1 MIQKVRR
8 PMPTYEYR
16 CEKCGHEF
24 ERDQRITDE
33 PVKKCPSCRAA
44 RVKRLISTTSFV
56 LKGGG
61 WYSDLYSSG
70 KGKPDTG
77 ESKTDSGEGKT
88 ASGGEG
94 KTASGGEGKSASGS
108 EAATSKE
115 ATPKPSSGGDAKPAA
130 DKGGK
135 RSATKTEAA

>member
-1 MIQKVRR
+1 
-8 PMPTYEYR
+8 MPTYEYQ

-70 KGKPDTG
+70 KRKPDTG

-88 ASGGEG
+88 ANAGE
-94 KTASGGEGKSASGS
+94 SKSASGS

-115 ATPKPSSGGDAKPAA
+115 ATPKPSSGGDAKPSS

-135 RSATKTEAA
+135 RKATKTEAA

>member
-1 MIQKVRR
+1 
-8 PMPTYEYR
+8 MPTYEYQ

-70 KGKPDTG
+70 KRKPDTG
-77 ESKTDSGEGKT
+77 EGKTDSGEGKS
-88 ASGGEG
+88 AS
-94 KTASGGEGKSASGS
+94 AGEGKSSSGS
-108 EAATSKE
+108 EAPTSKE

-135 RSATKTEAA
+135 RKATKTEAA

>member
-1 MIQKVRR
+1 
-8 PMPTYEYR
+8 MPTYEYQ

-70 KGKPDTG
+70 KRKPDTGERKTDTG

-88 ASGGEG
+88 ANAGE
-94 KTASGGEGKSASGS
+94 SKSASGS

-115 ATPKPSSGGDAKPAA
+115 ASPKPSSGGDAKPAA
-130 DKGGK
+130 EKGGK
-135 RSATKTEAA
+135 RKATRTEAA